1 MSNASYLKMKTPADM
16 LAVNF
21 FATSGQLKGRFVQ
34 EVDPP
39 WTIWW
44 EVPGEQGFIS
54 RIGNMIQGS
63 LEAPDTIWE
72 KGTPGSQLK
81 SMQWLDLFRKA
92 VIKKEDSRQVADE
105 VILMTD
111 NKETFFGAVK
121 KHFVLQQG
129 QMEFASFEGR
139 RDFHLLRITRPSLWV
154 FNTLEQNGFTWFN
167 LVKNHSGIFVEAG
180 WRIHDI
186 SGLDC
191 FNQFRVVDNGVL
203 LIHKDGRLVNLK
215 PSWKKGESIIKVD
228 FAELKV
234 PQKSDDVA
242 IKVKPFLRPTD
253 RHHLPVF
260 WKIQN
265 HQQFKAIVANESL
278 KSFRHYRSW
287 FCADGRLFISAR
299 GAQADRALATVLSD
313 AFVPFYE
320 AEERVMMP
328 LGKVLSP
335 RLSSE
340 RLHAFF
346 EADAKDILCIE
357 EDEGMLGCTLLKES
371 DMLTIEDFIAL
382 EVERAAHRAETLKPA
397 WKFEFKELKKKK
409 QLIEIEVKA
418 PVDMKLEATSEDGQV
433 ATGAVKM
440 ASGKLRESRI
450 NLEVKAASD
459 SETATLRLQIEEID
473 RQLNTNATDA
483 NLWRRRADLTKKLRM
498 NVSTLASLL
507 NSAVLSSNVELMIDC
522 ALTYVK
528 ERPALAPLAQDSLS
542 ELDKGKLLQ
551 AIRDESVT
559 AEFHYLLLLVYG
571 ARFNDPDIFAQA
583 VSGMKTGFA
592 SDNRQFYG
600 FNELRVA
607 HGGGM
612 NYENR
617 VELLTVDDLPR
628 IKVNVKKYLQ
638 HIGCCPDIYSIGVV
652 RTQLRKMLSIHL
664 NEEVARTLVG
674 RIEMNFARNWV
685 VPSPSSNM
693 QSYFADQI
701 ESWPNSIEEH
711 QPESAVSRW
720 LKLLSMEKIRETPLR
735 DFFTG
740 ELYRPP
746 YLFSRQDES
755 ELKYGLINTAK
766 WLGETDTI
774 DFPEISDG
782 KQIART
788 IYRRYSDGEKDWNAF
803 FKSAMRSGDV
813 VAISKTQRL
822 LLLMVSEFGPHK
834 PFSEFIL
841 SPRIDATQKQ
851 EWNIYTLTMYCDMF
865 RLCLAY
871 RIGVDEQRLFN
882 YLINRI
888 PQPPSGWKD
897 FIDSAEWIIMCL
909 LLTSSPVR
917 RFQLDVLTARALRW
931 LPHWVNKGDYENYAQ
946 TLTVL
951 SFLGIGVLAD
961 LVPEKLELHQL
972 LEKRRVFWIQHA
984 FSLSTAGK
992 KAFDSWQKACSS

>member
-34 EVDPP
+34 ETDPP

-92 VIKKEDSRQVADE
+92 VIKKEESRQVADE

-154 FNTLEQNGFTWFN
+154 FNTLEESGFTWFN
-167 LVKNHSGIFVEAG
+167 LVDNHSGIFVEAG

-203 LIHKDGRLVNLK
+203 LIQKDGRLVNLK

-234 PQKSDDVA
+234 PQKSEDAA

-253 RHHLPVF
+253 RHHLAVF

-265 HQQFKAIVANESL
+265 HQQFKAIVANEAL
-278 KSFRHYRSW
+278 KSFRNYRSW

-320 AEERVMMP
+320 AEERVLLP
-328 LGKVLSP
+328 IGKVLSP

-346 EADAKDILCIE
+346 EASDKDILCIE
-357 EDEGMLGCTLLKES
+357 EEDGELVCTLLGEA

-418 PVDMKLEATSEDGQV
+418 PVDMKLEAISEDGQV
-433 ATGAVKM
+433 ASGSVSM
-440 ASGKLRESRI
+440 ASGRLRESRI
-450 NLEVKAASD
+450 NLEARQTSE
-459 SETATLRLQIEEID
+459 SETATLRLQVEEID
-473 RQLNTNATDA
+473 RQLNVNATDA
-483 NLWRRRADLTKKLRM
+483 ALWRRRSEITTKLRM
-498 NVSTLASLL
+498 HVSTLAALL
-507 NSAVLSSNVELMIDC
+507 NSAVLSGNIDLMIDC
-522 ALTYVK
+522 ALAYVK
-528 ERPALAPLAQDSLS
+528 ENPTLAALGQDRLS
-542 ELDKGKLLQ
+542 ELEKGRLLQ
-551 AIRDESVT
+551 AIRDEAVT

-571 ARFNDPDIFAQA
+571 ARFNDSDIFAQA
-583 VSGMKTGFA
+583 VAGMKTGFA
-592 SDNRQFYG
+592 SDRRQFYG

-612 NYENR
+612 NVENR

-628 IKVNVKKYLQ
+628 IKVNVKKFLQ
-638 HIGCCPDIYSIGVV
+638 QVGCCPDIFSIALLKM
-652 RTQLRKMLSIHL
+652 QLVKMFSVHL
-664 NEEVARTLVG
+664 NEEIAGALIGKVEFSFVRGWNESFTGSQFHKYFSDMVQSWPASVETAAADSQVG
-674 RIEMNFARNWV
+674 R
-685 VPSPSSNM
+685 
-693 QSYFADQI
+693 
-701 ESWPNSIEEH
+701 
-711 QPESAVSRW
+711 W
-720 LKLLSMEKIRETPLR
+720 LRLLSMEKIRETPLR

-746 YLFSRQDES
+746 YLFSRQEES
-755 ELKYGLINTAK
+755 VLPSGVIKTAK
-766 WLGETDTI
+766 WLGGLDTA
-774 DFPEISDG
+774 DFPETSDG
-782 KQIART
+782 KQIARA
-788 IYRRYSDGEKDWNAF
+788 IYRRYSDGEKDWSDF
-803 FKSAMRSGDV
+803 FKAAMRSGDTL
-813 VAISKTQRL
+813 AISKTQRL

-834 PFSEFIL
+834 PFAEFIL

-871 RIGVDEQRLFN
+871 RIAVDEQKLFN

-888 PQPPSGWKD
+888 PQPPNGWQD

-917 RFQLDVLTARALRW
+917 RFQLDNLTGRAVRW
-931 LPHWVNKGDYENYAQ
+931 LPHWVAKEDYQNYAQ

-961 LVPEKLELHQL
+961 LVPEKLEIHQL

-984 FSLSTAGK
+984 FSLSTSGQ
-992 KAFDSWQKACSS
+992 KAFDSWQKACSN